1 MDTLQKDFDLE
12 RYQGLW
18 YDVARFPKFF
28 DKTTPWQTAEYT
40 LKNDEKGKY
49 VEVYNTA
56 YNKDGS
62 VKKDIFGKARIVNPE
77 EPAALYVSFSNIVS
91 FFFGDPDTANY
102 LVHETD
108 YDSYAVVGSYDRTSL
123 YLLARQRPVTIEFYE
138 KLLKYVNELGYDIR
152 NLQEDYGAIEQ
163 EKEKEFKSANSESDD
178 ECVIF

>member
-1 MDTLQKDFDLE
+1 ME

-28 DKTTPWQTAEYT
+28 DRTTPWQTAEYT

-77 EPAALYVSFSNIVS
+77 EPAALYVSFSVIQIRQIIS
-91 FFFGDPDTANY
+91 SMKQIMT
-102 LVHETD
+102 E
-108 YDSYAVVGSYDRTSL
+108 VVYICSHVKDR
-123 YLLARQRPVTIEFYE
+123 
-138 KLLKYVNELGYDIR
+138 
-152 NLQEDYGAIEQ
+152 
-163 EKEKEFKSANSESDD
+163 
-178 ECVIF
+178 